1 MKTLITT
8 VADASIKTEAQARA
22 AFWDRMET
30 ANGGREGD
38 PRDYI
43 SIIEPVVRDAR
54 GFVFRYEVP
63 AELLEQNAVSVIRED
78 YEPLEIP
85 LNVKRSEP
93 VYIEPPEGRVA
104 HADKLMRSVDVLVA
118 KHKQTVEHFNPA
130 PNCQNVLKPA
140 NLAEPVPTQ
149 AEPVFES
156 MDGEQR
162 PIPVKDVMITGWNP
176 RKAFDAEAL
185 QALAEDI
192 RQNELINAITV
203 RPKGKRY
210 ELVAG
215 ERRLR
220 AFRLL
225 GRATIPAKVRELTDE
240 QMLDVM
246 LAENLQRVD
255 LNPIEEAHHLK
266 RVLEVGKLT
275 QTELG
280 RRVGK
285 SQEWVSQRLRLAEA
299 PAVLQDLIIRR
310 QINTSSAIEVLQWKN
325 TEHYDAIMHEIGAW
339 SVEGEELP
347 RARVREIIKEITEPV
362 AERPPQEQGPSL
374 GTINGTDNGDL
385 PFVNP
390 EDCKDCDIYDRATNT
405 CPEGCTCDS
414 ECEDCFCEVT
424 DDEEGGCEMFGVPG
438 AADDEV
444 CAVDCP
450 DYEECKNEA
459 AEKEEDDQDL
469 PDEPEPVADPADM
482 AVGLKRNAMIL
493 ELAKNRPM
501 NCTCE
506 RDPWDN
512 GVRTFECRICHEV
525 FIDQKGMEAF
535 VMVRHL
541 IGDGYHSDHRDA
553 AQAVLA
559 KAHLQPIKE
568 ALQRYFVGGSE
579 VEDDVRIRE
588 QEADVAVN
596 DFDRQSGFGG
606 PSYMEEQ
613 CRAGNKDAI
622 EARKARNKLTEA
634 RLNIRKEA
642 EARGVRL

>member
-1 MKTLITT
+1 MPQVMTITSI
-8 VADASIKTEAQARA
+8 VAAKDIKTEAQARVH
-22 AFWDRMET
+22 FWNTMET
-30 ANGGREGD
+30 ANGGRIGD
-38 PRDYI
+38 PHDYI
-43 SIIEPVVRDAR
+43 NIVSVNQDQR

-63 AELLEQNAVSVIRED
+63 NEIINQGTMIFTPTDECRE
-78 YEPLEIP
+78 EI
-85 LNVKRSEP
+85 E
-93 VYIEPPEGRVA
+93 
-104 HADKLMRSVDVLVA
+104 
-118 KHKQTVEHFNPA
+118 T
-130 PNCQNVLKPA
+130 NCQNVLEPA
-140 NLAEPVPTQ
+140 NLAEAAPVQALKPRPKCHVLSCTSPCIEGSSYCDQHQDKDGRFKDTNQPTEIMPSLIQ
-149 AEPVFES
+149 V
-156 MDGEQR
+156 
-162 PIPVKDVMITGWNP
+162 TGHNP
-176 RKAFDAEAL
+176 RKTFDPAQLEEL
-185 QALAEDI
+185 KDSI
-192 RQNELINAITV
+192 REHGIIEPLMV
-203 RPKGKRY
+203 RPKGNSRY
-210 ELVAG
+210 ELVVG

-220 AFRLL
+220 AAREL
-225 GRATIPAKVRELTDE
+225 GLEHVPVVVRQLTDE
-240 QMLDVM
+240 QVLDIM

-299 PAVLQDLIIRR
+299 PATLQEEIIRR
-310 QINTSSAIEVLQWKN
+310 RINTSSAIEILQWKN

-339 SVEGEELP
+339 CVEGEELP

-362 AERPPQEQGPSL
+362 AERHPREAIPDISVAPPLYGEIIEP
-374 GTINGTDNGDL
+374 TDL
-385 PFVNP
+385 SFVNP
-390 EDCKDCDIYDRATNT
+390 EDCKDCDIYDREKNE
-405 CPEGCTCDS
+405 CPEGCTCAE
-414 ECEDCFCEVT
+414 ECEDSFCEVT
-424 DDEEGGCEMFGVPG
+424 EDEGEM
-438 AADDEV
+438 
-444 CAVDCP
+444 
-450 DYEECKNEA
+450 
-459 AEKEEDDQDL
+459 QDL
-469 PDEPEPVADPADM
+469 PQETEPVADPADM

-525 FIDQKGMEAF
+525 FIDQKGMETF

-559 KAHLQPIKE
+559 KAHIQPIKE

-596 DFDRQSGFGG
+596 DFDRESGFDG
-606 PSYMEEQ
+606 PSHMEEQ

-622 EARKARNKLTEA
+622 EARKARNKLTEV
-634 RLNIRKEA
+634 RLKLRKEA
-642 EARGVRL
+642 EAKGVSL